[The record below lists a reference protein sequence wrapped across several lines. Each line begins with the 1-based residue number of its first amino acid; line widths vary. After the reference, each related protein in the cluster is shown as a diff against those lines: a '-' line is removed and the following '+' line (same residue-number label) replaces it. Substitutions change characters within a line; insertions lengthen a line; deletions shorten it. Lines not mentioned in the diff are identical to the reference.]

1 MTMEIPSL
9 SSKPLPRYPG
19 PLLECSMSFVELQL
33 VIIPNTFSRHFSLQ
47 TRIMGIKRRRAA
59 EADVSFVPKKGSED
73 SLSPSSSTT
82 AALRNPTL
90 TPSQTQTAM
99 LLALR
104 AGGSLG
110 WGKPNDEPFWP
121 CIAARSYS
129 VLHLFTST
137 QAPRQ
142 PLGKGQLLAYFLGED
157 TYDILDEA
165 WFEVGYVLRKPSKVQ
180 LAARPEYAAGVALGE
195 GLQARLDSLD
205 DEEAEKLRGLLRR
218 KEGRVVQV
226 HDDKWYGTAVGPSE
240 GDGARGRGDSGY
252 VSGHATGICW
262 PAVAVDSWE
271 AGNRLGLGLSLPKCT
286 LSRGETL
293 VFRMGSWVAPKERWA
308 VVRHLTPFVCTEGS
322 FETPSAAPGPVKAG
336 KGGDLW
342 QSMLEAARAEACT
355 LVDSLARTWRRTRGA
370 QSQGVETDRGGTRA
384 EGVLGAGA
392 GTSGAGSKGRKPGGG
407 RNEARDRQ
415 RAGGGPCRVGSGE
428 EGEDGKEEGKE
439 DRKGEGR
446 KAEAATAKNQETMS
460 LQGVDGRALREGNA
474 STARVETP
482 TALGFV
488 RKEAGDQGGCRQGRG
503 NGTYPGAP
511 GEGQPDSMNH
521 SVSSRNQSRLPPP
534 RPLTPE
540 EVEKIRRL
548 AEGLLYMA
556 GLEGGQG
563 EDGLR
568 RDLNALRL
576 FVSRGKEISQPTLAR
591 LERGLRTYMGRM
603 RAQLLRGRREYRRW
617 QRGSRGK
624 EEKEVD
630 ATEVYK
636 ALESTVLAATRR
648 LEKRRGPL
656 QRLLGQARRGGA
668 GAREG
673 GNGGC
678 VQARGREQLMMDVE
692 VALDALTRV
701 RDTLLATQA
710 STGQK
715 EDKEET
721 TRPTASSHGPRH
733 PQVARTIASP
743 GRSAI
748 HGRDDNESSMLQ
760 AAALFRLGRELTED
774 QIAAAEHLLRACEDF
789 RVRLLRHQVE
799 SRTLSDGLDSEK
811 EGRTRPERQGGLTT
825 CSPLNIQQ
833 RFFGPGPW
841 SPVY

>member
-1 MTMEIPSL
+1 
-9 SSKPLPRYPG
+9 
-19 PLLECSMSFVELQL
+19 
-33 VIIPNTFSRHFSLQ
+33 
-47 TRIMGIKRRRAA
+47 
-59 EADVSFVPKKGSED
+59 
-73 SLSPSSSTT
+73 
-82 AALRNPTL
+82 
-90 TPSQTQTAM
+90 
-99 LLALR
+99 
-104 AGGSLG
+104 
-110 WGKPNDEPFWP
+110 
-121 CIAARSYS
+121 
-129 VLHLFTST
+129 
-137 QAPRQ
+137 
-142 PLGKGQLLAYFLGED
+142 
-157 TYDILDEA
+157 
-165 WFEVGYVLRKPSKVQ
+165 
-180 LAARPEYAAGVALGE
+180 
-195 GLQARLDSLD
+195 
-205 DEEAEKLRGLLRR
+205 
-218 KEGRVVQV
+218 
-226 HDDKWYGTAVGPSE
+226 
-240 GDGARGRGDSGY
+240 
-252 VSGHATGICW
+252 
-262 PAVAVDSWE
+262 
-271 AGNRLGLGLSLPKCT
+271 
-286 LSRGETL
+286 
-293 VFRMGSWVAPKERWA
+293 
-308 VVRHLTPFVCTEGS
+308 
-322 FETPSAAPGPVKAG
+322 
-336 KGGDLW
+336 
-342 QSMLEAARAEACT
+342 
-355 LVDSLARTWRRTRGA
+355 
-370 QSQGVETDRGGTRA
+370 
-384 EGVLGAGA
+384 
-392 GTSGAGSKGRKPGGG
+392 
-407 RNEARDRQ
+407 
-415 RAGGGPCRVGSGE
+415 VGSGE
-428 EGEDGKEEGKE
+428 EGEEGKEGGKE

-446 KAEAATAKNQETMS
+446 KAEAATAKNLKTMS
-460 LQGVDGRALREGNA
+460 SQGVGGRALREGNA

-488 RKEAGDQGGCRQGRG
+488 REDAGDQGGCQQGRG
-503 NGTYPGAP
+503 NGVDPGAP
-511 GEGQPDSMNH
+511 GEGQPEPIEA
-521 SVSSRNQSRLPPP
+521 SVSSRNQSRLPLP

-603 RAQLLRGRREYRRW
+603 RAQLLRGKREYRRW

-656 QRLLGQARRGGA
+656 QRLLGQAREDGY
-668 GAREG
+668 
-673 GNGGC
+673 GGC

-715 EDKEET
+715 EDKEEI
-721 TRPTASSHGPRH
+721 TRPTASSHGARH
-733 PQVARTIASP
+733 PQVARTTASP
-743 GRSAI
+743 KRPAI
-748 HGRDDNESSMLQ
+748 HGREDNQSSMLQ

-811 EGRTRPERQGGLTT
+811 EGRTRPERQEGLTT
-825 CSPLNIQQ
+825 RSPLNIQQ